1 MFTPWKKS
9 YDQPIQHI
17 QKQRH
22 YFADKYPSSQSCDFS
37 SRHVWM
43 WQLDHKESWAPKNWF
58 FWIVVLEKTLET
70 PLNCQEIQPVHPKG
84 NQPWIFIGRT
94 HAEAETPKLWRLMG
108 SIDSL
113 KETLMLRKFESWR
126 RKGQQ
131 RMRWLD
137 GITDSVD
144 MNLSK
149 LQVLVMD
156 REAWH
161 TETMGSQSQKW
172 LSNWTEL
179 SWYTYTH
186 THICTHM

>member
-1 MFTPWKKS
+1 
-9 YDQPIQHI
+9 
-17 QKQRH
+17 
-22 YFADKYPSSQSCDFS
+22 
-37 SRHVWM
+37 M
-43 WQLDHKESWAPKNWF
+43 WEMDHKEGWVPKNWF

-70 PLNCQEIQPVHPKG
+70 PLNCKEIQPVHPKG
-84 NQPWIFIGRT
+84 NQSWIFIGRT
-94 HAEAETPKLWRLMG
+94 HAEAKTPKLWHLMG
-108 SIDSL
+108 SIDSV
-113 KETLMLRKFESWR
+113 KETLMLRKIESWR

-131 RMRWLD
+131 RIRWLD
-137 GITDSVD
+137 GITDSMD

-186 THICTHM
+186 THICTHI